1 VEREDVAVSARR
13 IWDLSQTLRPELPVW
28 PGDVRF
34 SSPVTASVAAGA
46 TVNLHRLELSTQS
59 GTHAEC
65 SRHVRD
71 DAPELAALPLESF
84 IGECELRDVSGPSH
98 ADGDGVVPA
107 AAVLDRLPARVERVL
122 LRTLA
127 QPDWER
133 WPAGFRALDPALI
146 DALAARGCRLI
157 ATDAPSVDPEHCKR
171 LRSHQACHRAGMAIL
186 EGVVLDGI
194 PEGRYELVALP
205 LPIAGVEATPIR
217 AILRELA

>member
-194 PEGRYELVALP
+194 PEGRYELIALP

>member
-1 VEREDVAVSARR
+1 MNPRR
-13 IWDLSQTLRPELPVW
+13 IWDISQTLRPDLPVW
-28 PGDVRF
+28 PGDVPF
-34 SSPVTASVAAGA
+34 TCSVTASVAAGS
-46 TVNLHRLELSTQS
+46 TVNLHRLTLSTQS

-71 DAPELAALPLESF
+71 DAPELAALALSAF
-84 IGECELRDVSGPSH
+84 IGECELRDVSGPGQID
-98 ADGDGVVPA
+98 ADGVVPA
-107 AAVLDRLPARVERVL
+107 AVVLDRLPPKVERVM
-122 LRTLA
+122 LRTLHR
-127 QPDWER
+127 PDWGR

-171 LRSHQACHRAGMAIL
+171 LLSHQACHRAGMAIL

-217 AILRELA
+217 AILRELG

>member
-1 VEREDVAVSARR
+1 M
-13 IWDLSQTLRPELPVW
+13 WDISQTLRPDLPVW
-28 PGDVRF
+28 PGDVPF
-34 SSPVTASVAAGA
+34 ACAVTASVAAGS
-46 TVNLHRLELSTQS
+46 TVNLHRLALSTQS

-71 DAPELAALPLESF
+71 DAPELAALALSAF
-84 IGECELRDVSGPSH
+84 IGECELRDVSGPGQVD
-98 ADGDGVVPA
+98 ADGVVPV

-122 LRTLA
+122 LRTFERA
-127 QPDWER
+127 DWGR

-171 LRSHQACHRAGMAIL
+171 LLSHQACHRAGMAIL
-186 EGVVLDGI
+186 EGVVLDDV
-194 PEGRYELVALP
+194 PEGRYELIALP

-217 AILRELA
+217 AVLRELGR